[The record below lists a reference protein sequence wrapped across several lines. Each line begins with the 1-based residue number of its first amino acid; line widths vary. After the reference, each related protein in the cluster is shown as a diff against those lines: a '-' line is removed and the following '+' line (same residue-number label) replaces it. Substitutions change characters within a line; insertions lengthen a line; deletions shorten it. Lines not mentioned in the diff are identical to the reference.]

1 MKKSLFISMIL
12 SIIGFLLLSPVF
24 SQLLSYLHPLVLL
37 VVFLCIVFIIFFL
50 VLLIRKQSLTLPY
63 SLFLILFVLYT
74 IFLLVL
80 LFIRP
85 NDQSY
90 NSLNLVPFS
99 TISLYLS
106 GKVNGLVSFYNLAAN
121 IGLFIPF
128 GIYLQESRYSNWNLI
143 IIPIGGISF
152 IEVLQFIT
160 HRGSLDIDDL
170 VLNTLGVFLGYLLY
184 PLFNRVI
191 TIKY

>member
-1 MKKSLFISMIL
+1 MYSFHYFLSSLINTKAITNPTLFFISH
-12 SIIGFLLLSPVF
+12 SIRFIYDFPIG
-24 SQLLSYLHPLVLL
+24 
-37 VVFLCIVFIIFFL
+37 IVIYPSKRPKLQFF
-50 VLLIRKQSLTLPY
+50 KSCSFFY
-63 SLFLILFVLYT
+63 YF
-74 IFLLVL
+74 
-80 LFIRP
+80 
-85 NDQSY
+85 
-90 NSLNLVPFS
+90 
-99 TISLYLS
+99 LYLS